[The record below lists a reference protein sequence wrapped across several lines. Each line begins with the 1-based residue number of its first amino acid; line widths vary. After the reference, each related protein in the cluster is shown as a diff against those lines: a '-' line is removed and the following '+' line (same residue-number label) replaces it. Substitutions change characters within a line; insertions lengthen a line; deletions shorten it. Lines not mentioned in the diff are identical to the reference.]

1 MIRDILK
8 SMRPK
13 QWVKNVFVLPAL
25 VFDRQLFNI
34 PALLR
39 TGLGFILFCLLSSAI
54 YLLNDIADIESDR
67 KHPRKKNR
75 PIAAGRISVK
85 FARIFAI
92 FLLLIVFVC
101 GYFLS
106 KEFLLIALLYWITNT
121 IYSKWLKHQPILD
134 AITLS
139 MGFLLRVFAGVSLI
153 EVERFSPWLYVVA
166 TLISLYIVLGK
177 RRSELNL
184 ISNTTNEQRP
194 VLDGY
199 TIPFLDQLIS
209 IISATTIISYSLYTF
224 SAPNV
229 PANHTMMLTIP
240 FVIYGIFRYL
250 HIMQVQC
257 KGDTPEEIFLHDRP
271 LQIVMALWAFTVV
284 LIFYFT

>member
-13 QWVKNVFVLPAL
+13 QWLKNVFVLPAL
-25 VFDRQLFNI
+25 IFDRQLFVLPSLI
-34 PALLR
+34 R
-39 TGLGFILFCLLSSAI
+39 TGIGFILFCFLSSAI
-54 YLLNDIADIESDR
+54 YILNDISDIEADR
-67 KHPRKKNR
+67 NHPRKKNR

-85 FARIFAI
+85 LARAI
-92 FLLLIVFVC
+92 AISLLLIVFIV

-106 KEFLLIALLYWITNT
+106 PKFLIIAVSYWILNT
-121 IYSKWLKHQPILD
+121 IYSKWLKHQPVIDAVILS
-134 AITLS
+134 I
-139 MGFLLRVFAGVSLI
+139 GFLLRVMAGVSVI

-166 TLISLYIVLGK
+166 SLISLYIVLGK

-184 ISNTTNEQRP
+184 ITNTTHDQRP

-199 TIPFLDQLIS
+199 TIPFLDNLIN
-209 IISATTIISYSLYTF
+209 IVSATTIISYSLYTF

-229 PANHTMMLTIP
+229 PENHTMMLTIP
-240 FVIYGIFRYL
+240 FVLYGIFRYL

-271 LQIVMALWAFTVV
+271 LQITMVAWALLVI
-284 LIFYFT
+284 LIFYFS

>member
-1 MIRDILK
+1 
-8 SMRPK
+8 MRPK
-13 QWVKNVFVLPAL
+13 QWLKNVFVLPAI
-25 VFDRQLFNI
+25 VFDRQLFVF
-34 PALLR
+34 PSLLR
-39 TGLGFILFCLLSSAI
+39 TGIGFVLFCLLSSAI
-54 YLLNDIADIESDR
+54 YILNDISDIESDR
-67 KHPRKKNR
+67 NHHRKKNR

-85 FARIFAI
+85 LARFIAI
-92 FLLLIVFVC
+92 SLLLIVFVG

-106 KEFLLIALLYWITNT
+106 TNFLIITIIYWILNT
-121 IYSKWLKHQPILD
+121 VYSKWLKHEPILD

-139 MGFLLRVFAGVSLI
+139 IGFLLRVLAGVSLI
-153 EVERFSPWLYVVA
+153 VVERFSPWLYVVA
-166 TLISLYIVLGK
+166 SLISLYIVFGK

-184 ISNTTNEQRP
+184 LAENNNSQRP

-199 TIPFLDQLIS
+199 TIPFLDNLIN

-229 PANHTMMLTIP
+229 PENHTMMLTIP
-240 FVIYGIFRYL
+240 FVMYGIFRYL

-271 LQIVMALWAFTVV
+271 LQITMVSWAIMVV
-284 LIFYFT
+284 LVFYFF

>member
-1 MIRDILK
+1 MLRDILK
-8 SMRPK
+8 SMRPN
-13 QWVKNVFVLPAL
+13 QWLKNVFILPAL
-25 VFDRQLFNI
+25 VFDRQLFYL
-34 PALLR
+34 PALFR
-39 TGLGFILFCLLSSAI
+39 TLLGFILFCFLSSAI
-54 YLLNDIADIESDR
+54 YLLNDIADLESDR

-85 FARIFAI
+85 LAASIAI
-92 FLLLIVFVC
+92 FLLLIVFIS

-106 KEFLLIALLYWITNT
+106 KTFLFIAVLYWIINT
-121 IYSKWLKHQPILD
+121 IYSKWLKHEPILD

-153 EVERFSPWLYVVA
+153 VVERFSPWLYVVA
-166 TLISLYIVLGK
+166 SLISLYIVFGK

-184 ISNTTNEQRP
+184 LQSTTNEQRP

-199 TIPFLDQLIS
+199 TIPFLDQLIN
-209 IISATTIISYSLYTF
+209 IISATTIISYCLYTF

-229 PANHTMMLTIP
+229 PENHTMMLTIP

-250 HIMQVQC
+250 YIMQVLC

-271 LQIVMALWAFTVV
+271 LQITMLAWALFVII
-284 LIFYFT
+284 IFYFS